1 MSLAREASLRVG
13 QPGPGVEKHGTPS
26 ACCWRELQADGT
38 RPQRKKTIGDVKR
51 FPTKS
56 DVQRE
61 VENLRSE
68 INARQELIGKLTIRE
83 LWGDFQ
89 VHELRSP
96 HADRSLQPSSA
107 TWKTSSGTSF
117 RNGATT
123 TSIRSRPLA
132 WSGGC
137 ILSHMRPQPRQSCA
151 INCRASTATRSGMSI
166 GKRPIR
172 SKLCVR
178 VPSGIDSRHPHP

>member
-1 MSLAREASLRVG
+1 MIHVMSLAREASLRVG

-68 INARQELIGKLTIRE
+68 INARQELIGKLTIRSF
-83 LWGDFQ
+83 G
-89 VHELRSP
+89 V
-96 HADRSLQPSSA
+96 
-107 TWKTSSGTSF
+107 TS
-117 RNGATT
+117 GA
-123 TSIRSRPLA
+123 
-132 WSGGC
+132 
-137 ILSHMRPQPRQSCA
+137 
-151 INCRASTATRSGMSI
+151 
-166 GKRPIR
+166 
-172 SKLCVR
+172 
-178 VPSGIDSRHPHP
+178 